1 MKINHSKYKN
11 TGILFELLIRQITS
25 DTLNNKKSPATD
37 ILKEFFVKSEL
48 GKEYRLYKN
57 IIDSKNLNEQRAS
70 TFLDLILESSQKIN
84 RTKLKKEKYNLV
96 KAIKEHYDL
105 ENFFSLKVSNYK
117 ELASIYT
124 LIEYKNSSNT
134 FDPHQIVNNKTTLLE
149 HLTGDIKIEKKDE
162 LLEEYNSYSKDL
174 KILTYKIL
182 LEKFNSKY
190 ESLPSNQKEVLKE
203 YINSVDSTSKL
214 KSYYNDK
221 SKEINQSIKESLNK
235 VKDASVKVKIE
246 ETLKYL
252 NPLDKTDKVNSN
264 HLIDLMQYSALLNE
278 INEL

>member
-57 IIDSKNLNEQRAS
+57 IIDSKNLNEQKAS

-105 ENFFSLKVSNYK
+105 ENFFSLKVPNYK